1 MISVKEARIIRDE
14 AKNERIKYEEL
25 KAKVITLIVC
35 AAHTEASSCKLEVPG
50 TYPHKYHIERLVN
63 ELHANDFAT
72 NMCLTP
78 EKYSIVISW

>member
-25 KAKVITLIVC
+25 KARAIALIVC
-35 AAHTEASSCKLEVPG
+35 AAHVEASSCKLEISSI
-50 TYPHKYHIERLVN
+50 YPYKYQIEKLMN
-63 ELHANDFAT
+63 ELYNNGFIT
-72 NMCLTP
+72 YMCSTS